1 MSPAMRR
8 ILGEYLERLRAFQ
21 PNARWYLVSV
31 AATGLSMGVF
41 RLLFNFYALS
51 VGFPL
56 KSLGLFVAATNLTAL
71 LLMLPLGYVSDL
83 IGSKAALLGRTVA
96 LGAGLFA
103 TVIAPGGGTFLL
115 GNALIGV
122 AQAFARV
129 VRAPFLMENSRP
141 RERAYLFSFASG
153 IRMGAFF
160 VGNTVGGLLPSWIAA
175 ARGVTA
181 TSGPAYAGALGVT
194 AVITWLGVIPVLF
207 IRSPQRRPKAQRGH
221 GFTPLATVTRHPKTF
236 FRLLLP
242 ATLIAFGAGL
252 FVPFLNV
259 FYRLTYHLPDPVIG
273 QLFAWGSL
281 AMGVGLIIAPPIAD
295 RLGKIQL
302 VALTQ
307 GLSIPFMALLGFAPW
322 FPLSAAAYLVRLTL
336 MNMSNPLYDA
346 FVMEN
351 TPTEARSVMAALQG
365 AIWSLGRLVSP
376 PISSWW
382 QERWGF
388 GPVFLAAMGLYAMA
402 VLFYGLF
409 FLRGDRHPLGS
420 GPVPEIRPHRTSG
433 TGTGPQGEVPSPG
446 DPPAP

>member
-1 MSPAMRR
+1 MSPTVRR
-8 ILGEYLERLRAFQ
+8 LLREYLERLRAFQ
-21 PNARWYLVSV
+21 PNARWYLLSV

-71 LLMLPLGYVSDL
+71 LLMLPLGYLSGL
-83 IGSKAALLGRTVA
+83 IGSKPALYGRTIA
-96 LGAGLFA
+96 LGAGLFV
-103 TVIAPGGGTFLL
+103 TVIAPGWATFLL

-122 AQAFARV
+122 AQAFSRV
-129 VRAPFLMENSRP
+129 VQAPFLMENSSQ
-141 RERAYLFSFASG
+141 RERAYLFSFSSG

-160 VGNTVGGLLPSWIAA
+160 IGNTVGGFLPSWIAA
-175 ARGVTA
+175 ARGVAA
-181 TSGPAYAGALGVT
+181 TSGPAYAGALGIT
-194 AVITWLGVIPVLF
+194 AAIAWLGVLPVLF
-207 IRSPQRRPKAQRGH
+207 IRPPQRPPSAQRGN
-221 GFTPLATVTRHPKTF
+221 GFAPLVMMTRHPKTF

-242 ATLIAFGAGL
+242 ATLISFGAGL
-252 FVPFLNV
+252 FVPFFNV
-259 FYRLTYHLPDPVIG
+259 FYRLKYHLSDPAIG

-322 FPLSAAAYLVRLTL
+322 FPLSAAAYLARLTL

-346 FVMEN
+346 FVMERI
-351 TPTEARSVMAALQG
+351 PAEARSVMAALQG
-365 AIWSLGRLVSP
+365 AIWSLGRLISP

-382 QERWGF
+382 QDRWGF
-388 GPVFLAAMGLYAMA
+388 GPVFLVAMALYAVA
-402 VLFYGLF
+402 VAFYGLF
-409 FLRGDRHPLGS
+409 FLREKPPPPGS
-420 GPVPEIRPHRTSG
+420 GPLPDVRPNGILGNG
-433 TGTGPQGEVPSPG
+433 T
-446 DPPAP
+446 